1 VTRLHRSS
9 VGEPV
14 GLGPSSKENAKEAT
28 NNSDNNTPPVE
39 GAPAPHVPIDPFDED
54 DVVLWTSDD
63 ATKRVVYRTA
73 GEIDVYALE
82 NLAQAVGWPKRPV
95 DKVEQALKHSFL
107 VAALHLETIDESG
120 APIEEESEL
129 IGLARATS
137 DHVFNATIWDVL
149 VDPKWQGNGFGTALV
164 ERTVNTLHRRDI
176 ANISLF
182 ADAKA
187 ITFYERL
194 GFKGDLEGVKGL
206 FFYPTYR

>member
-1 VTRLHRSS
+1 MRPHHTHPSTRSTKTTSS
-9 VGEPV
+9 C
-14 GLGPSSKENAKEAT
+14 GP
-28 NNSDNNTPPVE
+28 
-39 GAPAPHVPIDPFDED
+39 
-54 DVVLWTSDD
+54 SDD
-63 ATKRVVYRTA
+63 ATKQVVYRTA

-164 ERTVNTLHRRDI
+164 ERTVNN
-176 ANISLF
+176 ASP
-182 ADAKA
+182 
-187 ITFYERL
+187 
-194 GFKGDLEGVKGL
+194 KGHCEHLAL
-206 FFYPTYR
+206 C